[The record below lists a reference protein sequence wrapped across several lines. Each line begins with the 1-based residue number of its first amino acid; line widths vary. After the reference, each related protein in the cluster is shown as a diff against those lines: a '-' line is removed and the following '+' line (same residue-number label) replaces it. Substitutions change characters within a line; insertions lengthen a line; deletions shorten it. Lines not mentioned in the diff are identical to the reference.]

1 MKGICRRL
9 VAVLLLGVALSGC
22 RRQPERPID
31 PPPLIVIGVDGGEWK
46 VIHHLWDAGKLPNLK
61 RMAGRGVATALH
73 TAYNSSPVIWTT
85 IATGVTPEV
94 HGITDFVVPTPHGD
108 VPVSSAVRKVPAL
121 WNMLT
126 RAGRRVAV
134 LGWWASWPAEK
145 INGVVVSDRAL
156 LNLDARVSPD
166 SYMPRFQQDLRQEA
180 DADPGLFK
188 NDEAQRRD
196 RVIARSAA
204 HLVREK
210 YDLVLLYFRSIDIVS
225 HNEWKYFEPA
235 GFDPIDPRELAE
247 HRDRVPRV
255 YEAVD
260 QQIGRILAAASPES
274 NVLVLSDHG
283 FHAAHRENVKALI
296 DMDAVL
302 ERLGYLTRRGGRDR
316 FRAHPHLHLRL
327 AQLRARQDAPFRP
340 RRPRARRAGLAGGAR
355 VSAPPS
361 GGRPRDGD
369 QRSRGADSLRSRSPS
384 ETRGG
389 GRPRGDRPVPLV
401 TPVVRVQGRPFP
413 PALRSLGR
421 ISGTHTANTHGIFLA
436 TGPDIDPKADL
447 ADIHVR
453 DIAPTIL
460 FALGLPVGEDFA
472 GRARTELFS
481 EEFRRTHPLRT
492 IKTWGTRREVEGART
507 SKEDEHLLNELRSL
521 GYIG

>member
-1 MKGICRRL
+1 MRAFS
-9 VAVLLLGVALSGC
+9 VAALLALLLLLCGC
-22 RRQPERPID
+22 RQQPKRPAHAA
-31 PPPLIVIGVDGGEWK
+31 PLIVIGMDGGEWK
-46 VIHHLWDAGKLPNLK
+46 VIHRLWSEGKLPHLK
-61 RMAGRGVATALH
+61 AIADHGVTATLH

-85 IATGVTPEV
+85 IATGVSPEV

-156 LNLDARVSPD
+156 LNDLDARVSPP
-166 SYMPRFQQDLRQEA
+166 SYMPRFQQELRQA
-180 DADPGLFK
+180 DADPGLFE

-196 RVIARSAA
+196 RVMARTAA

-210 YDLVLLYFRSIDIVS
+210 YDLVLLYFRSTDIVS
-225 HNEWKYFEPA
+225 HNEWKYFEPE
-235 GFDPIDPRELAE
+235 GFDPIDPKELAE

-260 QQIGRILAAASPES
+260 QEIGRILAAAPPES

-283 FHAAHRENVKALI
+283 FHAAHREDVKALV

-302 ERLGYLTRRGGRDR
+302 ERLGYLTRRGDGIDFSRTQVYTYGSPSFARAKMLR
-316 FRAHPHLHLRL
+316 FS
-327 AQLRARQDAPFRP
+327 
-340 RRPRARRAGLAGGAR
+340 LAGR
-355 VSAPPS
+355 ES
-361 GGRPRDGD
+361 GGRVRPEEREAVRRRLEADLATVTNDRGESILFVRDPHPKRGEDGD
-369 QRSRGADSLRSRSPS
+369 LVAIVRL
-384 ETRGG
+384 
-389 GRPRGDRPVPLV
+389 PLV
-401 TPVVRVQGRPFP
+401 TPIVKVQGKPFP
-413 PALRSLGR
+413 AALQSLGR
-421 ISGTHTANTHGIFLA
+421 ISGTHTANTHGVFFA
-436 TGPDIDPKADL
+436 MGPDIDRKANL

-453 DIAPTIL
+453 DMAPTIL
-460 FALGLPVGEDFA
+460 YALGLPVGKDFL
-472 GRARTELFS
+472 GRARTELFN
-481 EEFRRTHPLRT
+481 EDFRRAHPLRS
-492 IKTWGTRREVEGART
+492 IQTWGTRKEEGARS